1 MIPVSVDPQNFK
13 RDSEKRSLVE
23 DYIKHCTQEELLE
36 ICPDLIN
43 DLPVDVTECEEWNNH
58 RHPPYQLAY
67 DVMNDELCEESVR
80 KYLALKL
87 IEFPETIEKLFGHC
101 WMRLF
106 STLESQGYRPTKHGL
121 VHESEIEGE

>member
-1 MIPVSVDPQNFK
+1 MMTPELKALIES
-13 RDSEKRSLVE
+13 
-23 DYIKHCTQEELLE
+23 YITHCTAEELLE

-58 RHPPYQLAY
+58 REPPYQIAY

-80 KYLALKL
+80 KYLSLKL
-87 IEFPETIEKLFGHC
+87 CEFPGTIEKIFGQC

-106 STLESQGYRPTKHGL
+106 SNLESQGYRPTKHGL
-121 VHESEIEGE
+121 THESEIEGQ